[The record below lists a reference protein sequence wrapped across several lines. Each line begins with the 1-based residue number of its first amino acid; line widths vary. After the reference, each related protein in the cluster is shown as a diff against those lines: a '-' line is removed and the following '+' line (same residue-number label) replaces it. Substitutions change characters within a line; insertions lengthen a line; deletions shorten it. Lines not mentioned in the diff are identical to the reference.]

1 MTEENKDVVS
11 KADYEKVIERARTLE
26 ASYVDAQK
34 KLELFKGIDPNEF
47 YALKDVVKTFE
58 QKEAT
63 GDPKK
68 IEELL
73 KKTETEVAERFKN
86 KLQEESEK
94 ANKLANEL
102 KSLRVTEVALQ
113 KASSIFI
120 PESLDWVKRAVNDSC
135 DYVDGA
141 IVVKGQDGKPLYSKE
156 NPANLMGLDEFL
168 KDFASKNTYMV
179 ANKQLSG
186 TMQGKEQAGR
196 QVPSTKT
203 EQEEL
208 EEARKRV
215 ATAIS
220 TRQIY

>member
-1 MTEENKDVVS
+1 MTEENKEVVS
-11 KADYEKVIERARTLE
+11 KAEFDKAIERARTLE

-34 KLELFKGIDPNEF
+34 KLEAFKGIDPNEHF
-47 YALKDVVKTFE
+47 ALKDVVKTFE

-86 KLQEESEK
+86 KLLETEDK
-94 ANKLANEL
+94 LNKTASEL

-135 DYVDGA
+135 DYVDGN
-141 IVVKGQDGKPLYSKE
+141 IIVKGQDGKAVYSKE
-156 NPANLMGLDEFL
+156 NPASLMGLDEFL
-168 KDFASKNTYMV
+168 KDFANKNTYMV

-186 TMQGKEQAGR
+186 SMQGKEQAGR

-203 EQEEL
+203 ADEEL
-208 EEARKRV
+208 EEAKERV
-215 ATAIS
+215 AKAFS
-220 TRQIY
+220 TRQVY

>member
-135 DYVDGA
+135 DYVDGT

-215 ATAIS
+215 ANAIS

>member
-120 PESLDWVKRAVNDSC
+120 PESLDWVKRAVNDTC

-141 IVVKGQDGKPLYSKE
+141 IVVKGQDGKPLCSKE

-215 ATAIS
+215 ANAIS

>member
-11 KADYEKVIERARTLE
+11 KADYEKVIERARALE
-26 ASYVDAQK
+26 ASLVDKEK
-34 KLELFKGIDPNEF
+34 KLESFKGIDPNEF
-47 YALKDVVKTFE
+47 YALKDSIKVFE
-58 QKEAT
+58 QKDAT

-68 IEELL
+68 IEELV
-73 KKTETEVAERFKN
+73 KKTENEVAERFKN

-135 DYVDGA
+135 DYVDGT

-186 TMQGKEQAGR
+186 TMNGKEQAGR

-203 EQEEL
+203 ADDEL
-208 EEARKRV
+208 EEAKQRV
-215 ATAIS
+215 AKAIS

>member
-120 PESLDWVKRAVNDSC
+120 PESLDWVKRAVNDTC

-196 QVPSTKT
+196 QVSSTKT
-203 EQEEL
+203 AEEEL
-208 EEARKRV
+208 EEAKERV
-215 ATAIS
+215 AKAIS